1 MSRLGNLTGRLYRG
15 EISID
20 FVSRKKLWYIIS
32 GCILV
37 ISILALGI
45 RGLDYSIDFKGGSQ
59 WTVPA
64 TAQVTQTKL
73 EQIVTNSGGVSAS
86 ATEVQPFTGKA
97 VDGTRDF
104 WQVQAGQ
111 LPQPKAIAIGS
122 QFSKDFNIPVKDVAV
137 TTVGASWG
145 SQVTDKAI
153 EALIA
158 FLIVIVIYLS
168 IAFEWRMAASAF
180 VALAHDI
187 VITIGVYALTG
198 FQVSPATIIGLLT
211 ILGYSL
217 YDTVVVFD
225 KVRENTAPL
234 LGTRKTT
241 YSKAANL
248 ALNQTLVRSIN
259 TSLTALLPVTAIL
272 VVGTLLL
279 GNGELKDLALVLF
292 VGMLSG
298 TYSSIC
304 IATPVLADLKERE
317 PQYKALAKQVALRE
331 AGGRGALRR
340 AAKAGAAV
348 GAGTS
353 GTTVSGTEADG
364 AATGGTANGGAANGG
379 AANGGAARRGAAK
392 AGAAKSGAAKSGAAS
407 NGGAAKSGAASNGGA
422 ANAGAA
428 NGGAAAAG
436 VSAGGQGPGAAGP
449 DPADADLADAAADE
463 DLELDDAL
471 TGDEA
476 VAAAQPAG
484 AGQARAGGARPPG
497 TRQQPVRRPASKRRP
512 SGKKKRR

>member
-1 MSRLGNLTGRLYRG
+1 MSRLGNLGGRLYRG

-20 FVSRKKLWYIIS
+20 FVSRKKLWYTIS
-32 GCILV
+32 GVILLV
-37 ISILALGI
+37 SILALGI
-45 RGLDYSIDFKGGSQ
+45 RGLNYSIDFKGGSQ

-64 TAQVTQTKL
+64 TAQATQSNL
-73 EQIVTNSGGVSAS
+73 EQIVTNGGGVNAS
-86 ATEVQPFTGKA
+86 ATEVKPFTGHA
-97 VDGTRDF
+97 PF

-111 LPQPKAIAIGS
+111 LPQAKALTIAS
-122 QFSKDFNIPVKDVAV
+122 RLAHDVKVPVADVPV

-145 SQVTDKAI
+145 SQVTQKAV

-168 IAFEWRMAASAF
+168 IAFEWRMAAAAF

-187 VITIGVYALTG
+187 VITVGVYALTG
-198 FQVSPATIIGLLT
+198 FQVSPATVIGLLT

-225 KVRENTAPL
+225 KVRENTAPI

-259 TSLTALLPVTAIL
+259 TSLTALLPVAAIL

-317 PQYKALAKQVALRE
+317 PQYKQLAKQVALRE
-331 AGGRGALRR
+331 AGGRSALRKAARSGGR
-340 AAKAGAAV
+340 AGRV
-348 GAGTS
+348 
-353 GTTVSGTEADG
+353 
-364 AATGGTANGGAANGG
+364 ANGGEP
-379 AANGGAARRGAAK
+379 
-392 AGAAKSGAAKSGAAS
+392 
-407 NGGAAKSGAASNGGA
+407 
-422 ANAGAA
+422 
-428 NGGAAAAG
+428 AAG
-436 VSAGGQGPGAAGP
+436 GSTAVGLADAEPAGPGASGATAG
-449 DPADADLADAAADE
+449 LAAE
-463 DLELDDAL
+463 DLTADDGGEFEMDGE
-471 TGDEA
+471 TGDSEA
-476 VAAAQPAG
+476 VPASRTAG
-484 AGQARAGGARPPG
+484 NGQASGGSSRSPG
-497 TRQQPVRRPASKRRP
+497 ARQQPVRRPAAKRRP